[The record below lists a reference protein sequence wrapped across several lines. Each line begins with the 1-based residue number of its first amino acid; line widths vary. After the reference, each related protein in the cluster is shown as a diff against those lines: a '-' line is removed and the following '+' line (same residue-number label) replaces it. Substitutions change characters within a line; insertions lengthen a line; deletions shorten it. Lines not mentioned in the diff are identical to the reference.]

1 MDLIIFPV
9 RANTRLFVIVYTLP
23 VCICVCVCESAKI
36 WLIESIIFF
45 LFVPLSFKLI
55 IMFPF
60 NKPNDENMRL
70 SFFTTPFYIIWHFD
84 IIFFVQL
91 FLFVVSKNY
100 KQTNG
105 EKSNIQEWKKDKKKK
120 KS

>member
-84 IIFFVQL
+84 IIFFCSII
-91 FLFVVSKNY
+91 FVRCLQKL
-100 KQTNG
+100 QTDEWG
-105 EKSNIQEWKKDKKKK
+105 EKQHTRMKKG
-120 KS
+120 